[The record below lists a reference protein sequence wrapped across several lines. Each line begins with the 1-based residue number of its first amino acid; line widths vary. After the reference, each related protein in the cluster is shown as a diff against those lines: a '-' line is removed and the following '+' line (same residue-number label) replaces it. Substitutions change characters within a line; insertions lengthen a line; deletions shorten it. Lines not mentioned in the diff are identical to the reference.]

1 MRYVALTVL
10 LGIVLL
16 LFSSMQVVAQSG
28 KLPEINT
35 RGACLNEKEFVGL
48 IKQES
53 RKMKSGENLR
63 LIIDIPNEKE
73 ARQAIKTVGYPIVK
87 EVKDANRDLIDFTLE
102 VKK

>member
-1 MRYVALTVL
+1 MML
-10 LGIVLL
+10 LI
-16 LFSSMQVVAQSG
+16 FSSLQGVAQPA

-53 RKMKSGENLR
+53 RKMKSGDHLR

-73 ARQAIKTVGYPIVK
+73 ARGAIKTVAYPIVK
-87 EVKDANRDLIDFTLE
+87 EVKDTNKDLIDFILE